1 MKGESEMEIKT
12 YKDGVA
18 TVYEYWS
25 EEDYK
30 KPVPCPTY
38 RCYRYEPQK
47 ESADKTEK
55 DIFNEMIRKFEEIGN
70 IRFSGYTRPLITVE
84 DAISVIRSVS
94 EQYRKEFRGKE

>member
-1 MKGESEMEIKT
+1 MEIKT
-12 YKDGVA
+12 HKDGVA

-55 DIFNEMIRKFEEIGN
+55 DIFNEMIRKFEEI
-70 IRFSGYTRPLITVE
+70 E
-84 DAISVIRSVS
+84 
-94 EQYRKEFRGKE
+94 EK